1 MSIANI
7 LSMAGGLGL
16 FLFGIR
22 TMGDGLENAAGA
34 KLKRMLEVLTGNRFL
49 AVLVGFVVT
58 AIIQSSTATTVM
70 VVGFVNAGMMTLAQA
85 VGVIMG
91 ANIGTTVTSLLI
103 ALNFSSVAA
112 ASVLVGVILML
123 ASKKTLVKNLGSIFT
138 GFGLLFLGIDL
149 MSDSMAPLRES
160 AGFMNFIVAV
170 SDSPLR
176 PLFGILLGIVM
187 TAVLQSSSA
196 SVGVLQTLAMQ
207 GLVPLKFS
215 VFVLFG
221 QNIGTCLTA
230 LFSTVGAKKNSKRA
244 AVIHLLFNL
253 LGTGMFILIALLTP
267 YIEWIEKI
275 SSDPMAQIAI
285 SHIVFNVVSTIVL
298 FPFAKLLV
306 KLSCLIVPGKD
317 DSESEMHCRFID
329 DRLLNTPP
337 FAVMQVGK
345 EVARMAKLARDNFET
360 SAYALIN
367 RSDKDLD
374 KVMEKEEVINY
385 LNHHITSYL
394 VKLNALDIT
403 DSDSDYI
410 ARVFHAI
417 NDIERVGDH
426 ATNLAEAAERN
437 IGDGLTFSDAARD
450 ELNQLCG
457 SVITLLDRSIE
468 AFDRQSLGDGE
479 AKELSDLEEHI
490 DDLTLTCQDAHIFR
504 LNRNECNTEAGM
516 LYLNTITDFER
527 VGDHAINIAFL
538 ARSNNFKN
546 TLAFCRGMMYN
557 INRTFVRTKIQHSE
571 RTEQY
576 GRQTESA

>member
-1 MSIANI
+1 MSVANI

-70 VVGFVNAGMMTLAQA
+70 VVGFVNAGMMSLAQA

-112 ASVLVGVILML
+112 AAVLVGVILML
-123 ASKKTLVKNLGSIFT
+123 ASKKTVVKNLGAIFT
-138 GFGLLFLGIDL
+138 GFGLLFLGIDM

-160 AGFMNFIVAV
+160 AGFMNFIVTV
-170 SDSPLR
+170 SESPLR
-176 PLFGILLGIVM
+176 PLFGIILGIVM

-244 AVIHLLFNL
+244 AVIHLLFNVI
-253 LGTGMFILIALLTP
+253 GTGIFILIALLTP
-267 YIEWIEKI
+267 YVEWIEKL
-275 SSDPMAQIAI
+275 SPDPMAQIAI
-285 SHIVFNVVSTIVL
+285 SHIVFNIVSTVIM
-298 FPFAKLLV
+298 FPFAKALV
-306 KLSCLIVPGKD
+306 KLSCLLVPGKD
-317 DSESEMHCRFID
+317 DSESEMHCKFID

-337 FAVMQVGK
+337 FAVMQLSK

-360 SAYALIN
+360 SAHALIN

-374 KVMEKEEVINY
+374 KVMENEEVINY

-426 ATNLAEAAERN
+426 AINLAEAAQHN
-437 IGDGLTFSDAARD
+437 IGEGLKFSDPARE

-457 SVITLLDRSIE
+457 SVVTLLERSMA
-468 AFDRQSLGDGE
+468 AFDNQSLSDNE

-490 DDLTLTCQDAHIFR
+490 DDLTLECQDSHIFR
-504 LNRNECNTEAGM
+504 LNRKECNTEAGM

-538 ARSNNFKN
+538 ARSK
-546 TLAFCRGMMYN
+546 
-557 INRTFVRTKIQHSE
+557 
-571 RTEQY
+571 
-576 GRQTESA
+576 

>member
-267 YIEWIEKI
+267 YIEWIEII

-285 SHIVFNVVSTIVL
+285 SHIVFNVVSTVVL

-367 RSDKDLD
+367 RSDKDLN

-538 ARSNNFKN
+538 ARSK
-546 TLAFCRGMMYN
+546 
-557 INRTFVRTKIQHSE
+557 
-571 RTEQY
+571 
-576 GRQTESA
+576 

>member
-1 MSIANI
+1 MSVANI

-49 AVLVGFVVT
+49 AVLVGLVVT

-70 VVGFVNAGMMTLAQA
+70 VVGFVNAGMMSLAQA

-112 ASVLVGVILML
+112 AAVLVGVILML
-123 ASKKTLVKNLGSIFT
+123 ASKKTVVKNLGAIFT
-138 GFGLLFLGIDL
+138 GFGLLFLGIDM

-160 AGFMNFIVAV
+160 AGFMNFIVTV
-170 SDSPLR
+170 SESPLR
-176 PLFGILLGIVM
+176 PLFGIILGIVM

-253 LGTGMFILIALLTP
+253 IGTGIFILIALLTP
-267 YIEWIEKI
+267 YVEWIEKL
-275 SSDPMAQIAI
+275 SPDPMAQIAI
-285 SHIVFNVVSTIVL
+285 SHIVFNIVSTVVM
-298 FPFAKLLV
+298 FPFAKVLV
-306 KLSCLIVPGKD
+306 KLSCLLVPGKD
-317 DSESEMHCRFID
+317 DSESEMHCKFID

-337 FAVMQVGK
+337 FAVMQVSK

-360 SAYALIN
+360 SAHALIN

-374 KVMEKEEVINY
+374 KVMENEEIINY

-426 ATNLAEAAERN
+426 AINLAEAAQHN
-437 IGDGLTFSDAARD
+437 IGEGLKFSDPARE

-457 SVITLLDRSIE
+457 SVVTLLERSMA
-468 AFDRQSLGDGE
+468 AFDNQSLSDNE

-490 DDLTLTCQDAHIFR
+490 DDLTLECQDSHIFR
-504 LNRNECNTEAGM
+504 LNRKECNTEAGM

-538 ARSNNFKN
+538 ARSK
-546 TLAFCRGMMYN
+546 
-557 INRTFVRTKIQHSE
+557 
-571 RTEQY
+571 
-576 GRQTESA
+576 

>member
-1 MSIANI
+1 MSVANI

-70 VVGFVNAGMMTLAQA
+70 VVGFVNAGMMSLAQA

-112 ASVLVGVILML
+112 AAVLVGVILML
-123 ASKKTLVKNLGSIFT
+123 ASKKTVVKNLGAIFT
-138 GFGLLFLGIDL
+138 GFGLLFLGIDM

-160 AGFMNFIVAV
+160 AGFMNFIVTV
-170 SDSPLR
+170 SESPLR
-176 PLFGILLGIVM
+176 PLFGIILGIVM

-253 LGTGMFILIALLTP
+253 IGTGIFILIALLAP
-267 YIEWIEKI
+267 YVEWIEKL
-275 SSDPMAQIAI
+275 SPDPMAQIAI
-285 SHIVFNVVSTIVL
+285 SHIVFNIASTVIM
-298 FPFAKLLV
+298 FPFANVLV
-306 KLSCLIVPGKD
+306 KLSCLLVPGKD
-317 DSESEMHCRFID
+317 DSESEMHCKFID

-337 FAVMQVGK
+337 FAVMQVSK

-360 SAYALIN
+360 SAHALIN

-374 KVMEKEEVINY
+374 KVMENEEIINY

-426 ATNLAEAAERN
+426 AINLAEAAQHN
-437 IGDGLTFSDAARD
+437 IGEGLKFSDPARE

-457 SVITLLDRSIE
+457 SVVTLLERSMA
-468 AFDRQSLGDGE
+468 AFDNQSLSDNE

-490 DDLTLTCQDAHIFR
+490 DDLTLECQDSHIFR
-504 LNRNECNTEAGM
+504 LNRKECNTEAGM

-538 ARSNNFKN
+538 ARSK
-546 TLAFCRGMMYN
+546 
-557 INRTFVRTKIQHSE
+557 
-571 RTEQY
+571 
-576 GRQTESA
+576 

>member
-1 MSIANI
+1 MSVANI

-70 VVGFVNAGMMTLAQA
+70 VVGFVNAGMMSLAQA

-112 ASVLVGVILML
+112 AAVLVGVILML
-123 ASKKTLVKNLGSIFT
+123 ASKKTVVKNLGAIFT
-138 GFGLLFLGIDL
+138 GFGLLFLGIDM
-149 MSDSMAPLRES
+149 MSDSMAPLRDS
-160 AGFMNFIVAV
+160 AGFMNFIITV
-170 SDSPLR
+170 SESPLR
-176 PLFGILLGIVM
+176 PLFGIILGIVM

-230 LFSTVGAKKNSKRA
+230 LLSTVGAKKNSKRA

-253 LGTGMFILIALLTP
+253 IGTGIFILIALLTP
-267 YIEWIEKI
+267 YVEWIEKL
-275 SSDPMAQIAI
+275 SPDPMAQIAI
-285 SHIVFNVVSTIVL
+285 SHIVFNIVSTVVM
-298 FPFAKLLV
+298 FPFAKALV
-306 KLSCLIVPGKD
+306 KLSCLLVPGKD
-317 DSESEMHCRFID
+317 DSESEMHCKFID

-337 FAVMQVGK
+337 FAVMQVSK

-360 SAYALIN
+360 SAHALIN

-374 KVMEKEEVINY
+374 KVMENEEIINY

-426 ATNLAEAAERN
+426 AINLAEAAQHN
-437 IGDGLTFSDAARD
+437 IGEGLKFSDPARE

-457 SVITLLDRSIE
+457 SVVTLLERSMA
-468 AFDRQSLGDGE
+468 AFDNQSLSDNE

-490 DDLTLTCQDAHIFR
+490 DDLTLECQDSHIFR
-504 LNRNECNTEAGM
+504 LNRKECNTEAGM

-538 ARSNNFKN
+538 ARSK
-546 TLAFCRGMMYN
+546 
-557 INRTFVRTKIQHSE
+557 
-571 RTEQY
+571 
-576 GRQTESA
+576 

>member
-1 MSIANI
+1 MSVANI

-70 VVGFVNAGMMTLAQA
+70 VVGFVNAGMMSLAQA

-112 ASVLVGVILML
+112 AAVLVGVILML
-123 ASKKTLVKNLGSIFT
+123 ASKKTVVKNLGAIFT
-138 GFGLLFLGIDL
+138 GFGLLFLGIDM
-149 MSDSMAPLRES
+149 MSDSMAPLRDS
-160 AGFMNFIVAV
+160 AGFMNFIVTV
-170 SDSPLR
+170 SESPLR
-176 PLFGILLGIVM
+176 PLFGIILGIVM

-253 LGTGMFILIALLTP
+253 IGTGIFILIALLTP
-267 YIEWIEKI
+267 YVEWIEKL
-275 SSDPMAQIAI
+275 SPDPMAQIAI
-285 SHIVFNVVSTIVL
+285 SHIVFNIVSTVVM
-298 FPFAKLLV
+298 FPFAKALV
-306 KLSCLIVPGKD
+306 KLSCLLVPGKD
-317 DSESEMHCRFID
+317 DSESEMHCKFID

-337 FAVMQVGK
+337 FAVMQVSK

-360 SAYALIN
+360 SAHALIN

-374 KVMEKEEVINY
+374 KVMENEEIINY

-426 ATNLAEAAERN
+426 AINLAEAAQHN
-437 IGDGLTFSDAARD
+437 IGEGLKFSDPARE
-450 ELNQLCG
+450 ELNQLCS
-457 SVITLLDRSIE
+457 SVVTLLERSMA
-468 AFDRQSLGDGE
+468 AFDNQSLSDNE

-490 DDLTLTCQDAHIFR
+490 DDLTLECQDSHIFR
-504 LNRNECNTEAGM
+504 LNRKECNTEAGM

-538 ARSNNFKN
+538 ARSK
-546 TLAFCRGMMYN
+546 
-557 INRTFVRTKIQHSE
+557 
-571 RTEQY
+571 
-576 GRQTESA
+576 

>member
-1 MSIANI
+1 MSVANI

-70 VVGFVNAGMMTLAQA
+70 VVGFVNAGMMSLAQA

-112 ASVLVGVILML
+112 AAVLVGVILML
-123 ASKKTLVKNLGSIFT
+123 ASKKTVVKNLGAIFT
-138 GFGLLFLGIDL
+138 GFGLLFLGIDM
-149 MSDSMAPLRES
+149 MSDSMAPLRDS
-160 AGFMNFIVAV
+160 AGFMNFIVTV
-170 SDSPLR
+170 SESPLR
-176 PLFGILLGIVM
+176 PLFGIILGIVM

-253 LGTGMFILIALLTP
+253 IGTGIFILIALLTP
-267 YIEWIEKI
+267 YVEWIEKL
-275 SSDPMAQIAI
+275 SPDPMAQIAI
-285 SHIVFNVVSTIVL
+285 SHIVFNIVSTVVM
-298 FPFAKLLV
+298 FPFAKVLV
-306 KLSCLIVPGKD
+306 KLSCLLVPGKD
-317 DSESEMHCRFID
+317 DSESEMHCKFID

-337 FAVMQVGK
+337 FAVMQVSK
-345 EVARMAKLARDNFET
+345 EVARMAKLACDNFET
-360 SAYALIN
+360 SAHALIN

-374 KVMEKEEVINY
+374 KVMENEEIINY

-426 ATNLAEAAERN
+426 AINLAEAAQHN
-437 IGDGLTFSDAARD
+437 IGEGLKFSDPARE

-457 SVITLLDRSIE
+457 SVVTLLERSMA
-468 AFDRQSLGDGE
+468 AFDNQSLSDNE

-490 DDLTLTCQDAHIFR
+490 DDLTLECQDSHIFR
-504 LNRNECNTEAGM
+504 LNRKECNTEAGM

-538 ARSNNFKN
+538 ARSK
-546 TLAFCRGMMYN
+546 
-557 INRTFVRTKIQHSE
+557 
-571 RTEQY
+571 
-576 GRQTESA
+576 

>member
-1 MSIANI
+1 MSVANI

-70 VVGFVNAGMMTLAQA
+70 VVGFVNAGMMSLAQA

-112 ASVLVGVILML
+112 AAVLVGVILML
-123 ASKKTLVKNLGSIFT
+123 ASKKTVVKNLGAIFT
-138 GFGLLFLGIDL
+138 GFGLLFLGIDM

-160 AGFMNFIVAV
+160 AGFMNFIVTV
-170 SDSPLR
+170 SESPLR
-176 PLFGILLGIVM
+176 PLFGIILGIVM

-253 LGTGMFILIALLTP
+253 IGTGIFILIALLTP
-267 YIEWIEKI
+267 YVEWIEKL
-275 SSDPMAQIAI
+275 SPDPMAQIAI
-285 SHIVFNVVSTIVL
+285 SHIVFNIVSTVIM
-298 FPFAKLLV
+298 FPFAKVLV
-306 KLSCLIVPGKD
+306 KLSCLLVPGKD
-317 DSESEMHCRFID
+317 DSESEMHCKFID

-337 FAVMQVGK
+337 FAVMQVSK
-345 EVARMAKLARDNFET
+345 EVARMAKLARENFET
-360 SAYALIN
+360 SAHALIN

-374 KVMEKEEVINY
+374 KVMENEEIINY

-426 ATNLAEAAERN
+426 AINLAEAAQHN
-437 IGDGLTFSDAARD
+437 IGEGLKFSDPARE

-457 SVITLLDRSIE
+457 SVVTLLERSMA
-468 AFDRQSLGDGE
+468 AFDSQSLSDNE

-490 DDLTLTCQDAHIFR
+490 DDLTLECQDSHIFR
-504 LNRNECNTEAGM
+504 LNRKECNTEAGM

-538 ARSNNFKN
+538 ARSK
-546 TLAFCRGMMYN
+546 
-557 INRTFVRTKIQHSE
+557 
-571 RTEQY
+571 
-576 GRQTESA
+576 

>member
-1 MSIANI
+1 MSVANI

-70 VVGFVNAGMMTLAQA
+70 VVGFVNAGMMSLAQA

-112 ASVLVGVILML
+112 AAVLVGVILML
-123 ASKKTLVKNLGSIFT
+123 ASKKTVVKNLGAIFT
-138 GFGLLFLGIDL
+138 GFGLLFLGIDM

-160 AGFMNFIVAV
+160 AGFMNFIVTV
-170 SDSPLR
+170 SESPLR
-176 PLFGILLGIVM
+176 PLFGIILGIVM

-244 AVIHLLFNL
+244 AVIHLLFNVI
-253 LGTGMFILIALLTP
+253 GTGIFILIALLAP
-267 YIEWIEKI
+267 YVEWIEKL
-275 SSDPMAQIAI
+275 SPDPMAQIAI
-285 SHIVFNVVSTIVL
+285 SHIVFNIVSTVIM
-298 FPFAKLLV
+298 FPFAKVLV
-306 KLSCLIVPGKD
+306 KLSCLLVPGKD
-317 DSESEMHCRFID
+317 DSESEMHCKFID

-337 FAVMQVGK
+337 FAVMQVSK

-360 SAYALIN
+360 SAHALIN

-374 KVMEKEEVINY
+374 KVMENEEIINY

-426 ATNLAEAAERN
+426 AINLAEAAQHN
-437 IGDGLTFSDAARD
+437 IGEGLKFSDPARE

-457 SVITLLDRSIE
+457 SVVTLLERSMA
-468 AFDRQSLGDGE
+468 AFDNQSLSDDE

-490 DDLTLTCQDAHIFR
+490 DDLTLECQDSHIFR
-504 LNRNECNTEAGM
+504 LNRKECNTEAGM

-538 ARSNNFKN
+538 ARSK
-546 TLAFCRGMMYN
+546 
-557 INRTFVRTKIQHSE
+557 
-571 RTEQY
+571 
-576 GRQTESA
+576 

>member
-1 MSIANI
+1 MSVANI

-70 VVGFVNAGMMTLAQA
+70 VVGFVNAGMMSLAQA

-112 ASVLVGVILML
+112 AAVLVGVILML
-123 ASKKTLVKNLGSIFT
+123 ASKKTVVKNLGAIFT
-138 GFGLLFLGIDL
+138 GFGLLFLGIDM
-149 MSDSMAPLRES
+149 MSDSMAPLRDS
-160 AGFMNFIVAV
+160 AGFMNFIVTV
-170 SDSPLR
+170 SESPLR
-176 PLFGILLGIVM
+176 PLFGIILGIVM

-196 SVGVLQTLAMQ
+196 SVGVLQSLAMQ

-253 LGTGMFILIALLTP
+253 IGTGIFILIALLTP
-267 YIEWIEKI
+267 YVEWIEKL
-275 SSDPMAQIAI
+275 SPDPMAQIAI
-285 SHIVFNVVSTIVL
+285 SHIVFNIVSTVVM
-298 FPFAKLLV
+298 FPFAKALV
-306 KLSCLIVPGKD
+306 KLSCLLVPGKD
-317 DSESEMHCRFID
+317 DSESEMHCKFID

-337 FAVMQVGK
+337 FAVMQVSK

-360 SAYALIN
+360 SAHALIN
-367 RSDKDLD
+367 RSNKDLD
-374 KVMEKEEVINY
+374 KVMENEEIINY

-426 ATNLAEAAERN
+426 AINLAEAAQHN
-437 IGDGLTFSDAARD
+437 IGEGLKFSDPARE

-457 SVITLLDRSIE
+457 SVVTLLERSMA
-468 AFDRQSLGDGE
+468 AFDNQSLSDNE

-490 DDLTLTCQDAHIFR
+490 DDLTLECQDSHIFR
-504 LNRNECNTEAGM
+504 LNRKECNTEAGM

-538 ARSNNFKN
+538 ARSK
-546 TLAFCRGMMYN
+546 
-557 INRTFVRTKIQHSE
+557 
-571 RTEQY
+571 
-576 GRQTESA
+576 

>member
-1 MSIANI
+1 MSVANI

-70 VVGFVNAGMMTLAQA
+70 VVGFVNAGMMSLAQA

-123 ASKKTLVKNLGSIFT
+123 ASKKTVVKNLGAIFT
-138 GFGLLFLGIDL
+138 GFGLLFLGIDM
-149 MSDSMAPLRES
+149 MSDSMAPLRDS
-160 AGFMNFIVAV
+160 AGFMNFIVTV
-170 SDSPLR
+170 SESPLR
-176 PLFGILLGIVM
+176 PLFGIILGIVM

-207 GLVPLKFS
+207 GLVPLNFS

-253 LGTGMFILIALLTP
+253 IGTGIFILIALLTP
-267 YIEWIEKI
+267 YVEWIEKL
-275 SSDPMAQIAI
+275 SPDPMAQIAI
-285 SHIVFNVVSTIVL
+285 SHIVFNIVSTVVM
-298 FPFAKLLV
+298 FPFAKVLV
-306 KLSCLIVPGKD
+306 KLSCLLVPGKD
-317 DSESEMHCRFID
+317 DSESEMHCKFID

-337 FAVMQVGK
+337 FAVMQVSK

-360 SAYALIN
+360 SAHALIN

-374 KVMEKEEVINY
+374 KVMENEEIINY

-426 ATNLAEAAERN
+426 AINLAEAAQHN
-437 IGDGLTFSDAARD
+437 IGEGLKFSDPARE

-457 SVITLLDRSIE
+457 SVVTLLERSMA
-468 AFDRQSLGDGE
+468 AFDNQSLSDNE

-490 DDLTLTCQDAHIFR
+490 DDLTLECQDSHIFR
-504 LNRNECNTEAGM
+504 LNRKECNTEAGM

-538 ARSNNFKN
+538 ARSK
-546 TLAFCRGMMYN
+546 
-557 INRTFVRTKIQHSE
+557 
-571 RTEQY
+571 
-576 GRQTESA
+576 

>member
-1 MSIANI
+1 MSVANI

-70 VVGFVNAGMMTLAQA
+70 VVGFVNAGMMSLAQA

-112 ASVLVGVILML
+112 AAVLVGVILML
-123 ASKKTLVKNLGSIFT
+123 ASKKTVVKNLGAIFT
-138 GFGLLFLGIDL
+138 GFGLLFLGIDM

-160 AGFMNFIVAV
+160 AGFMNFIVTV
-170 SDSPLR
+170 SESPLR
-176 PLFGILLGIVM
+176 PLFGIILGIVM

-253 LGTGMFILIALLTP
+253 IGTGIFILIALLAP
-267 YIEWIEKI
+267 YVEWIEKL
-275 SSDPMAQIAI
+275 SPDPMAQIAI
-285 SHIVFNVVSTIVL
+285 SHIVFNIVSTVIM
-298 FPFAKLLV
+298 FPFEKALV
-306 KLSCLIVPGKD
+306 KLSCLLVPGKD
-317 DSESEMHCRFID
+317 DSESEMHCKFID

-337 FAVMQVGK
+337 FAVMQVSK

-360 SAYALIN
+360 SAHALIN

-374 KVMEKEEVINY
+374 KVMENEDVINY

-426 ATNLAEAAERN
+426 AINLAEAAQHN
-437 IGDGLTFSDAARD
+437 IGEGLKFSDPARE

-457 SVITLLDRSIE
+457 SVVTLLERSMA
-468 AFDRQSLGDGE
+468 AFDNQSLSDNE

-490 DDLTLTCQDAHIFR
+490 DDLTLECQDSHIFR
-504 LNRNECNTEAGM
+504 LNRKECNTKAGM

-538 ARSNNFKN
+538 ARSK
-546 TLAFCRGMMYN
+546 
-557 INRTFVRTKIQHSE
+557 
-571 RTEQY
+571 
-576 GRQTESA
+576 

>member
-1 MSIANI
+1 MSVANI

-70 VVGFVNAGMMTLAQA
+70 VVGFVNAGMMSLAQA

-123 ASKKTLVKNLGSIFT
+123 ASKKTVVKNLGAIFT
-138 GFGLLFLGIDL
+138 GFGLLFLGIDM

-160 AGFMNFIVAV
+160 AGFMNFIVTV
-170 SDSPLR
+170 SESPLR
-176 PLFGILLGIVM
+176 PLFGIILGIVM

-230 LFSTVGAKKNSKRA
+230 LFSTVSAKKNSKRA

-253 LGTGMFILIALLTP
+253 IGTGIFILIALLTP
-267 YIEWIEKI
+267 YVEWIEKL
-275 SSDPMAQIAI
+275 SPDPMAQIAI
-285 SHIVFNVVSTIVL
+285 SHIVFNIVSTVVM
-298 FPFAKLLV
+298 FPFAKALV
-306 KLSCLIVPGKD
+306 KLSCLLVPGKD
-317 DSESEMHCRFID
+317 DSESEMHCKFID

-337 FAVMQVGK
+337 FAVMQVSK

-360 SAYALIN
+360 SAHALIN

-374 KVMEKEEVINY
+374 KVMENEEIINY

-426 ATNLAEAAERN
+426 AINLAEAAQHN
-437 IGDGLTFSDAARD
+437 IGEGLKFSDPARE

-457 SVITLLDRSIE
+457 SVVTLLERSMA
-468 AFDRQSLGDGE
+468 AFDNQSLSDNE

-490 DDLTLTCQDAHIFR
+490 DDLTLECQDSHIFR
-504 LNRNECNTEAGM
+504 LNRKECNTEAGM

-538 ARSNNFKN
+538 ARSK
-546 TLAFCRGMMYN
+546 
-557 INRTFVRTKIQHSE
+557 
-571 RTEQY
+571 
-576 GRQTESA
+576 

>member
-1 MSIANI
+1 MSVANI

-70 VVGFVNAGMMTLAQA
+70 VVGFVNAGMMSLAQA

-112 ASVLVGVILML
+112 AAVLVGVILML
-123 ASKKTLVKNLGSIFT
+123 ASKKTVVKNLGAIFT
-138 GFGLLFLGIDL
+138 GFGLLFLGIDM

-160 AGFMNFIVAV
+160 AGFMNFIVTV
-170 SDSPLR
+170 SESPLR
-176 PLFGILLGIVM
+176 PLFGIILGIVM

-244 AVIHLLFNL
+244 AVIHLLFNVI
-253 LGTGMFILIALLTP
+253 GTGIFILIALLTP
-267 YIEWIEKI
+267 YVEWIEKL
-275 SSDPMAQIAI
+275 SPDPMAQIAI
-285 SHIVFNVVSTIVL
+285 SHIVFNIVSTVIM
-298 FPFAKLLV
+298 FPFAKVLV
-306 KLSCLIVPGKD
+306 KLSCLLVPGKD
-317 DSESEMHCRFID
+317 DSESEMHCKFID

-337 FAVMQVGK
+337 FAVMQVSK

-360 SAYALIN
+360 SAHALIN

-374 KVMEKEEVINY
+374 KVMGNEEIINY

-426 ATNLAEAAERN
+426 AINLAEAAQHN
-437 IGDGLTFSDAARD
+437 IGEGLKFSDPARE

-457 SVITLLDRSIE
+457 SVVTLLERSMA
-468 AFDRQSLGDGE
+468 AFDNQSLSDNE

-490 DDLTLTCQDAHIFR
+490 DDLTLECQDSHIFR
-504 LNRNECNTEAGM
+504 LNRKECNTEAGM

-538 ARSNNFKN
+538 ARSK
-546 TLAFCRGMMYN
+546 
-557 INRTFVRTKIQHSE
+557 
-571 RTEQY
+571 
-576 GRQTESA
+576 

>member
-1 MSIANI
+1 
-7 LSMAGGLGL
+7 
-16 FLFGIR
+16 
-22 TMGDGLENAAGA
+22 
-34 KLKRMLEVLTGNRFL
+34 
-49 AVLVGFVVT
+49 
-58 AIIQSSTATTVM
+58 
-70 VVGFVNAGMMTLAQA
+70 
-85 VGVIMG
+85 MG

-112 ASVLVGVILML
+112 AAVLVGVILML
-123 ASKKTLVKNLGSIFT
+123 ASKKTVVKNLGAIFT
-138 GFGLLFLGIDL
+138 GFGLLFLGIDM
-149 MSDSMAPLRES
+149 MSDSMAPLRDS
-160 AGFMNFIVAV
+160 AGFMNFIVTV
-170 SDSPLR
+170 SESPLR
-176 PLFGILLGIVM
+176 PLFGIILGIVM

-253 LGTGMFILIALLTP
+253 IGTGIFILIALLTP
-267 YIEWIEKI
+267 YVEWIEKL
-275 SSDPMAQIAI
+275 SPDPMAQIAI
-285 SHIVFNVVSTIVL
+285 SHIVFNIVSTVVM
-298 FPFAKLLV
+298 FPFAKALV
-306 KLSCLIVPGKD
+306 KLSCLLVPGKD
-317 DSESEMHCRFID
+317 DSESEMHCKFID

-337 FAVMQVGK
+337 FAVMQVSK

-360 SAYALIN
+360 SAHALIN

-374 KVMEKEEVINY
+374 KVMENEEIINY

-426 ATNLAEAAERN
+426 AINLAEAAQHN
-437 IGDGLTFSDAARD
+437 IGEGLKFSDPARE

-457 SVITLLDRSIE
+457 SVVTLLERSMA
-468 AFDRQSLGDGE
+468 AFDNQSLSDNE

-490 DDLTLTCQDAHIFR
+490 DDLTLECQDSHIFR
-504 LNRNECNTEAGM
+504 LNRKECNTEAGM

-538 ARSNNFKN
+538 ARSK
-546 TLAFCRGMMYN
+546 
-557 INRTFVRTKIQHSE
+557 
-571 RTEQY
+571 
-576 GRQTESA
+576 

>member
-1 MSIANI
+1 MSVANI

-70 VVGFVNAGMMTLAQA
+70 VVGFVNAGMMSLAQA

-123 ASKKTLVKNLGSIFT
+123 ASKKTVVKNLGAIFT
-138 GFGLLFLGIDL
+138 GFGLLFLGIDM

-160 AGFMNFIVAV
+160 AGFMNFIVTV
-170 SDSPLR
+170 SESPLR
-176 PLFGILLGIVM
+176 PLFGIILGIVM

-253 LGTGMFILIALLTP
+253 IGTGIFILIALLTP
-267 YIEWIEKI
+267 YVEWIEKL
-275 SSDPMAQIAI
+275 SPDPMAQIAI
-285 SHIVFNVVSTIVL
+285 SHIVFNIVSTVVM
-298 FPFAKLLV
+298 FPFAKVLV
-306 KLSCLIVPGKD
+306 KLSCLLVPGKD
-317 DSESEMHCRFID
+317 DSESEMHCKFID

-337 FAVMQVGK
+337 FAVMQVSK
-345 EVARMAKLARDNFET
+345 EVTRMAKLARDNFET
-360 SAYALIN
+360 SAHALIN

-374 KVMEKEEVINY
+374 KVMENEEIINY

-426 ATNLAEAAERN
+426 AINLAEAAQHN
-437 IGDGLTFSDAARD
+437 IGEGLKFSDPARE

-457 SVITLLDRSIE
+457 SVVTLLERSMA
-468 AFDRQSLGDGE
+468 AFDNQSLSDNE

-490 DDLTLTCQDAHIFR
+490 DDLTLECQDSHIFR
-504 LNRNECNTEAGM
+504 LNRKECNTEAGM

-538 ARSNNFKN
+538 ARSK
-546 TLAFCRGMMYN
+546 
-557 INRTFVRTKIQHSE
+557 
-571 RTEQY
+571 
-576 GRQTESA
+576 

>member
-1 MSIANI
+1 MSAANI

-70 VVGFVNAGMMTLAQA
+70 VVGFVNAGMMSLAQA

-112 ASVLVGVILML
+112 AAVLVGVILML
-123 ASKKTLVKNLGSIFT
+123 ASKKTVVKNLGAIFT
-138 GFGLLFLGIDL
+138 GFGLLFLGIDM

-160 AGFMNFIVAV
+160 AGFMNFIVTV
-170 SDSPLR
+170 SESPLR
-176 PLFGILLGIVM
+176 PLFGIILGIVM

-253 LGTGMFILIALLTP
+253 IGTGIFILIALLAP
-267 YIEWIEKI
+267 YVEWIEKL
-275 SSDPMAQIAI
+275 SPDPMAQIAI
-285 SHIVFNVVSTIVL
+285 SHIVFNIVSTVVM
-298 FPFAKLLV
+298 FPFANILV
-306 KLSCLIVPGKD
+306 KLSCLLVPGKD
-317 DSESEMHCRFID
+317 DSESEMHCKFID

-337 FAVMQVGK
+337 FAVMQVSK

-360 SAYALIN
+360 SAHALIN

-374 KVMEKEEVINY
+374 KVMENEEIINY

-426 ATNLAEAAERN
+426 AINLAEAAQHN
-437 IGDGLTFSDAARD
+437 IGEGLKFSDPARE

-457 SVITLLDRSIE
+457 SVVTLLERSMA
-468 AFDRQSLGDGE
+468 AFDNQSLSDNE

-490 DDLTLTCQDAHIFR
+490 DDLTLECQDSHIFR
-504 LNRNECNTEAGM
+504 LNRKECNTEAGM

-538 ARSNNFKN
+538 ARSK
-546 TLAFCRGMMYN
+546 
-557 INRTFVRTKIQHSE
+557 
-571 RTEQY
+571 
-576 GRQTESA
+576 

>member
-1 MSIANI
+1 MSVANI

-70 VVGFVNAGMMTLAQA
+70 VVGFVNAGMMSLAQA

-112 ASVLVGVILML
+112 AAVLVGVILML
-123 ASKKTLVKNLGSIFT
+123 ASKKTVVKNLGAIFT
-138 GFGLLFLGIDL
+138 GFGLLFIGIDI

-160 AGFMNFIVAV
+160 AGFMNFIVTV
-170 SDSPLR
+170 SESPLR
-176 PLFGILLGIVM
+176 PLFGIILGIVM

-207 GLVPLKFS
+207 GLMPLKFS

-253 LGTGMFILIALLTP
+253 IGTGIFILIALLTP
-267 YIEWIEKI
+267 YVEWIEKL
-275 SSDPMAQIAI
+275 SPDPMAQIAI
-285 SHIVFNVVSTIVL
+285 SHIVFNIISTVIM
-298 FPFAKLLV
+298 FPFANVLV
-306 KLSCLIVPGKD
+306 KLSCLLVPGKD
-317 DSESEMHCRFID
+317 DSESEMHCKFID

-337 FAVMQVGK
+337 FAVMQVSK

-360 SAYALIN
+360 SAHALIN

-374 KVMEKEEVINY
+374 KVMENEEVINY

-426 ATNLAEAAERN
+426 AINLAEAAQHN
-437 IGDGLTFSDAARD
+437 IGEGFKFSDPARE
-450 ELNQLCG
+450 ELNRLCG
-457 SVITLLDRSIE
+457 SVVTLLERSMA
-468 AFDRQSLGDGE
+468 AFDNQSLSDNE

-490 DDLTLTCQDAHIFR
+490 DDLTLECQDSHIFR
-504 LNRNECNTEAGM
+504 LNRKECNTEAGM

-538 ARSNNFKN
+538 ARSK
-546 TLAFCRGMMYN
+546 
-557 INRTFVRTKIQHSE
+557 
-571 RTEQY
+571 
-576 GRQTESA
+576 

>member
-207 GLVPLKFS
+207 SLVPLKFS

-285 SHIVFNVVSTIVL
+285 SHIVFNVVSTVVL

-457 SVITLLDRSIE
+457 SVINLLDRSIE
-468 AFDRQSLGDGE
+468 AFNNQSLGDGE

-538 ARSNNFKN
+538 ARSK
-546 TLAFCRGMMYN
+546 
-557 INRTFVRTKIQHSE
+557 
-571 RTEQY
+571 
-576 GRQTESA
+576 

>member
-1 MSIANI
+1 MSVANI

-70 VVGFVNAGMMTLAQA
+70 VVGFVNAGMMSLAQA

-123 ASKKTLVKNLGSIFT
+123 ASKKTVVKNLGAIFT
-138 GFGLLFLGIDL
+138 GFGLLFLGIDM
-149 MSDSMAPLRES
+149 MSDSMAPLRDS
-160 AGFMNFIVAV
+160 AGFMNFIVTV
-170 SDSPLR
+170 LESPLR
-176 PLFGILLGIVM
+176 PLFGIILGIVM

-253 LGTGMFILIALLTP
+253 IGTGIFILIALLTP
-267 YIEWIEKI
+267 YVEWIEKL
-275 SSDPMAQIAI
+275 SPDPMAQIAI
-285 SHIVFNVVSTIVL
+285 SHIVFNIVSTVVM
-298 FPFAKLLV
+298 FPFAKALV
-306 KLSCLIVPGKD
+306 KLSCLLVPGKD
-317 DSESEMHCRFID
+317 DSESEMHCKFID

-337 FAVMQVGK
+337 FAVMQVSK

-360 SAYALIN
+360 SAHALIN

-374 KVMEKEEVINY
+374 KVMENEEIINY

-426 ATNLAEAAERN
+426 AINLAEAAQHN
-437 IGDGLTFSDAARD
+437 IGEGLKFSDPARE

-457 SVITLLDRSIE
+457 SVVTLLERSMA
-468 AFDRQSLGDGE
+468 AFDNQSLSDNE

-490 DDLTLTCQDAHIFR
+490 DDLTLECQDSHIFR
-504 LNRNECNTEAGM
+504 LNRKECNTEAGM

-538 ARSNNFKN
+538 ARSK
-546 TLAFCRGMMYN
+546 
-557 INRTFVRTKIQHSE
+557 
-571 RTEQY
+571 
-576 GRQTESA
+576 

>member
-1 MSIANI
+1 MSVANI

-70 VVGFVNAGMMTLAQA
+70 VVGFVNAGMMSLAQA

-112 ASVLVGVILML
+112 AAVLVGVILML
-123 ASKKTLVKNLGSIFT
+123 ASKKTVVKNLGAIFT
-138 GFGLLFLGIDL
+138 GFGLLFLGIDM

-160 AGFMNFIVAV
+160 AGFMNFIVTV
-170 SDSPLR
+170 SESPLR
-176 PLFGILLGIVM
+176 PLFGIILGIVM

-253 LGTGMFILIALLTP
+253 IGTGIFILIALLTP
-267 YIEWIEKI
+267 YVEWIEKL
-275 SSDPMAQIAI
+275 SPDPMAQIAI
-285 SHIVFNVVSTIVL
+285 SHIVFNIVSTVVM
-298 FPFAKLLV
+298 FPFAKVLV
-306 KLSCLIVPGKD
+306 KLSFLLVPGKD
-317 DSESEMHCRFID
+317 DSESEMHCKFID

-337 FAVMQVGK
+337 FAVMQVSK

-360 SAYALIN
+360 SAHALIN

-374 KVMEKEEVINY
+374 KVMENEEIINY

-426 ATNLAEAAERN
+426 AINLAEAAQHN
-437 IGDGLTFSDAARD
+437 IGEGLKFSDPARE

-457 SVITLLDRSIE
+457 SVVTLLERSMA
-468 AFDRQSLGDGE
+468 AFDNQSLSDNE

-490 DDLTLTCQDAHIFR
+490 DDLTLECQDSHIFR
-504 LNRNECNTEAGM
+504 LNRKECNTEAGM

-538 ARSNNFKN
+538 ARSK
-546 TLAFCRGMMYN
+546 
-557 INRTFVRTKIQHSE
+557 
-571 RTEQY
+571 
-576 GRQTESA
+576 

>member
-1 MSIANI
+1 MSVANI

-70 VVGFVNAGMMTLAQA
+70 VVGFVNAGMMSLAQA

-123 ASKKTLVKNLGSIFT
+123 ASKKTVVKNLGAIFT
-138 GFGLLFLGIDL
+138 GFGLLFLGIDM

-160 AGFMNFIVAV
+160 AGFMNFIVTV
-170 SDSPLR
+170 SESPLR
-176 PLFGILLGIVM
+176 PLFGIILGIVM

-244 AVIHLLFNL
+244 AVILLLFNL
-253 LGTGMFILIALLTP
+253 IGTGIFILIALLTP
-267 YIEWIEKI
+267 YVEWIEKL
-275 SSDPMAQIAI
+275 SPDPMAQIAI
-285 SHIVFNVVSTIVL
+285 SHIVFNIVSTVVM
-298 FPFAKLLV
+298 FPFAKVLV
-306 KLSCLIVPGKD
+306 KLSCLLVPGKD
-317 DSESEMHCRFID
+317 DSESEMHCKFID

-337 FAVMQVGK
+337 FAVMQVSK

-360 SAYALIN
+360 SAHALIN

-374 KVMEKEEVINY
+374 KVMENEEIINY

-426 ATNLAEAAERN
+426 AINLAEAAQHN
-437 IGDGLTFSDAARD
+437 IGEGLKFSDPARE

-457 SVITLLDRSIE
+457 SVVTLLEHSMA
-468 AFDRQSLGDGE
+468 AFDNQSLSDNE

-490 DDLTLTCQDAHIFR
+490 DDLTLECQDSHIFR
-504 LNRNECNTEAGM
+504 LNRKECNTEAGM

-538 ARSNNFKN
+538 ARSK
-546 TLAFCRGMMYN
+546 
-557 INRTFVRTKIQHSE
+557 
-571 RTEQY
+571 
-576 GRQTESA
+576 

>member
-1 MSIANI
+1 MSVANI

-70 VVGFVNAGMMTLAQA
+70 VVGFVNAGMMSLAQA

-123 ASKKTLVKNLGSIFT
+123 ASKKTVVKNLGAIFT
-138 GFGLLFLGIDL
+138 GFGLLFLGIDM

-160 AGFMNFIVAV
+160 AGFMNFIVTV
-170 SDSPLR
+170 SESPLR
-176 PLFGILLGIVM
+176 PLFGIILGIVM

-244 AVIHLLFNL
+244 AVIHLLFNVI
-253 LGTGMFILIALLTP
+253 GTGIFILIALLTP
-267 YIEWIEKI
+267 YVEWIEKL
-275 SSDPMAQIAI
+275 SPDPMAQIAI
-285 SHIVFNVVSTIVL
+285 SHIVFNIVSTVIM
-298 FPFAKLLV
+298 FPFAKVLV
-306 KLSCLIVPGKD
+306 KLSCLLVPGKD
-317 DSESEMHCRFID
+317 DSESEMHCKFID

-337 FAVMQVGK
+337 FAVMQVSK

-360 SAYALIN
+360 SAHALIN

-374 KVMEKEEVINY
+374 KVMENEEIINY

-426 ATNLAEAAERN
+426 AINLAEAAQHN
-437 IGDGLTFSDAARD
+437 IGEGLKFSDPARE

-457 SVITLLDRSIE
+457 SVVTLLERSMA
-468 AFDRQSLGDGE
+468 AFDNQSLSDNE

-490 DDLTLTCQDAHIFR
+490 DDLTLECQDSHIFR
-504 LNRNECNTEAGM
+504 LNRKECNTEAGM

-538 ARSNNFKN
+538 ARSK
-546 TLAFCRGMMYN
+546 
-557 INRTFVRTKIQHSE
+557 
-571 RTEQY
+571 
-576 GRQTESA
+576 

>member
-1 MSIANI
+1 MSVANI

-70 VVGFVNAGMMTLAQA
+70 VVGFVNAGMMSLAQA

-123 ASKKTLVKNLGSIFT
+123 ASKKTVVKNLGAIFT
-138 GFGLLFLGIDL
+138 GFGLLFLGIDM
-149 MSDSMAPLRES
+149 MSDSMAPLRDS
-160 AGFMNFIVAV
+160 AGFMNFIVTV
-170 SDSPLR
+170 SESPLR
-176 PLFGILLGIVM
+176 PLFGIILGIVM

-253 LGTGMFILIALLTP
+253 IGTGIFILIALLTP
-267 YIEWIEKI
+267 YVEWIEKL
-275 SSDPMAQIAI
+275 SPDPMAQIAI
-285 SHIVFNVVSTIVL
+285 SHIVFNIVSTIVM
-298 FPFAKLLV
+298 FPFAKVLV
-306 KLSCLIVPGKD
+306 KLSCLLVPGKD
-317 DSESEMHCRFID
+317 DSESEMHCKFID

-337 FAVMQVGK
+337 FAVMQVSK
-345 EVARMAKLARDNFET
+345 EVVRMAKLARDNFET
-360 SAYALIN
+360 SAHALIN

-374 KVMEKEEVINY
+374 KVMENEEIINY

-426 ATNLAEAAERN
+426 AINLAEAAQHN
-437 IGDGLTFSDAARD
+437 IGEGLKFSDPARE

-457 SVITLLDRSIE
+457 SVVTLLERSMA
-468 AFDRQSLGDGE
+468 AFDNQSLSDNE

-490 DDLTLTCQDAHIFR
+490 DDLTLECQDSHIFR
-504 LNRNECNTEAGM
+504 LNRKECNTEAGM

-538 ARSNNFKN
+538 ARSK
-546 TLAFCRGMMYN
+546 
-557 INRTFVRTKIQHSE
+557 
-571 RTEQY
+571 
-576 GRQTESA
+576 

>member
-1 MSIANI
+1 MSVANI

-70 VVGFVNAGMMTLAQA
+70 VVGFVNAGMMSLEQA

-112 ASVLVGVILML
+112 AAVLVGVILML
-123 ASKKTLVKNLGSIFT
+123 ASKKTVVKNLGAIFT
-138 GFGLLFLGIDL
+138 GFGLLFLGIDM

-160 AGFMNFIVAV
+160 AGFMNFIVTV
-170 SDSPLR
+170 SESPLR
-176 PLFGILLGIVM
+176 PLFGIILGVVM

-253 LGTGMFILIALLTP
+253 IGTGIFILIALLTP
-267 YIEWIEKI
+267 YVEWIEKL
-275 SSDPMAQIAI
+275 SPDPMAQIAI
-285 SHIVFNVVSTIVL
+285 SHIVFNIVSTVVM
-298 FPFAKLLV
+298 FPFAKVLV
-306 KLSCLIVPGKD
+306 KLSCLLVPGKD
-317 DSESEMHCRFID
+317 DSESEMHCKFID

-337 FAVMQVGK
+337 FAVMQVSK

-360 SAYALIN
+360 SAHALIN

-374 KVMEKEEVINY
+374 KVMENEEIINY

-426 ATNLAEAAERN
+426 AINLAEAAQHN
-437 IGDGLTFSDAARD
+437 IGEGLKFSDPARE

-457 SVITLLDRSIE
+457 SVVTLLERSMA
-468 AFDRQSLGDGE
+468 AFDNQSLSDNE

-490 DDLTLTCQDAHIFR
+490 DDLTLECQDSHIFR
-504 LNRNECNTEAGM
+504 LNRKECNTEAGM

-538 ARSNNFKN
+538 ARSK
-546 TLAFCRGMMYN
+546 
-557 INRTFVRTKIQHSE
+557 
-571 RTEQY
+571 
-576 GRQTESA
+576 

>member
-1 MSIANI
+1 MSVANI

-70 VVGFVNAGMMTLAQA
+70 VVGFVNAGMMSLAQA

-112 ASVLVGVILML
+112 AAVLVGVILML
-123 ASKKTLVKNLGSIFT
+123 ASKKTVVKNLGAIFT
-138 GFGLLFLGIDL
+138 GFGLLFLGIDM

-160 AGFMNFIVAV
+160 AGFMNFIVTV
-170 SDSPLR
+170 SESPLR
-176 PLFGILLGIVM
+176 PLFGIILGIVM

-230 LFSTVGAKKNSKRA
+230 LFSTVGAKKNLKRA

-253 LGTGMFILIALLTP
+253 IGTGIFIIIALLTP
-267 YIEWIEKI
+267 YVEWIEKL
-275 SSDPMAQIAI
+275 SPDPMAQIAI
-285 SHIVFNVVSTIVL
+285 SHIVFNIVSTVVM
-298 FPFAKLLV
+298 FPFAKVLV
-306 KLSCLIVPGKD
+306 KLSCLLVPGKD
-317 DSESEMHCRFID
+317 DSESEMHCKFID

-337 FAVMQVGK
+337 FAVMQVSK

-360 SAYALIN
+360 SAHALIN

-374 KVMEKEEVINY
+374 KVMENEEIINY

-426 ATNLAEAAERN
+426 AINLAEAAQHN
-437 IGDGLTFSDAARD
+437 IGEGLKFSDPARE

-457 SVITLLDRSIE
+457 SVVTLLERSMA
-468 AFDRQSLGDGE
+468 AFDNQSLSDNE

-490 DDLTLTCQDAHIFR
+490 DDLTLECQDSHIFR
-504 LNRNECNTEAGM
+504 LNRKECNTEAGM

-538 ARSNNFKN
+538 ARSK
-546 TLAFCRGMMYN
+546 
-557 INRTFVRTKIQHSE
+557 
-571 RTEQY
+571 
-576 GRQTESA
+576 

>member
-160 AGFMNFIVAV
+160 TGFMNFIVAV

-285 SHIVFNVVSTIVL
+285 SHIVFNVVSTVVL

-457 SVITLLDRSIE
+457 SVINLLDRSIE
-468 AFDRQSLGDGE
+468 AFNNQSLGDGE

-538 ARSNNFKN
+538 ARSK
-546 TLAFCRGMMYN
+546 
-557 INRTFVRTKIQHSE
+557 
-571 RTEQY
+571 
-576 GRQTESA
+576 

>member
-170 SDSPLR
+170 SGSPLR

-285 SHIVFNVVSTIVL
+285 SHIVFNVVSTVVL

-367 RSDKDLD
+367 RSDKDLN

-538 ARSNNFKN
+538 ARSK
-546 TLAFCRGMMYN
+546 
-557 INRTFVRTKIQHSE
+557 
-571 RTEQY
+571 
-576 GRQTESA
+576 

>member
-1 MSIANI
+1 MSVANI

-70 VVGFVNAGMMTLAQA
+70 VVGFVNAGMMSLAQA

-112 ASVLVGVILML
+112 AAVLVGVILML
-123 ASKKTLVKNLGSIFT
+123 ASKKTVVKNLGAIFT
-138 GFGLLFLGIDL
+138 GFGLLFLGIDM
-149 MSDSMAPLRES
+149 MSDSMAPLRDS
-160 AGFMNFIVAV
+160 AGFMNFIVTV
-170 SDSPLR
+170 SESPLR
-176 PLFGILLGIVM
+176 PLFGIILGIVM

-253 LGTGMFILIALLTP
+253 IGTGIFILIALLTP
-267 YIEWIEKI
+267 YVEWIEKL
-275 SSDPMAQIAI
+275 SPDPMAQIAI
-285 SHIVFNVVSTIVL
+285 SHIVFNIVSTVVM
-298 FPFAKLLV
+298 FPFAKALV
-306 KLSCLIVPGKD
+306 KLSCLLVPGKD
-317 DSESEMHCRFID
+317 DSESEMHCKFID

-337 FAVMQVGK
+337 FAVMQVSK

-360 SAYALIN
+360 SAHALIN
-367 RSDKDLD
+367 RNDKDLD
-374 KVMEKEEVINY
+374 KVMENEEIINY

-426 ATNLAEAAERN
+426 AINLAEAAQHN
-437 IGDGLTFSDAARD
+437 IGEGLKFSDPARE

-457 SVITLLDRSIE
+457 SVVTLLERSMA
-468 AFDRQSLGDGE
+468 AFDNQSLSDNE

-490 DDLTLTCQDAHIFR
+490 DDLTLECQDSHIFR
-504 LNRNECNTEAGM
+504 LNRKECNTEAGM

-538 ARSNNFKN
+538 ARSK
-546 TLAFCRGMMYN
+546 
-557 INRTFVRTKIQHSE
+557 
-571 RTEQY
+571 
-576 GRQTESA
+576 

>member
-1 MSIANI
+1 MSVANI

-70 VVGFVNAGMMTLAQA
+70 VVGFVNAGMMSLAQA

-112 ASVLVGVILML
+112 AAVLVGVILML
-123 ASKKTLVKNLGSIFT
+123 ASKKTVVKNLGAIFT
-138 GFGLLFLGIDL
+138 GFGLLFLGIDM

-160 AGFMNFIVAV
+160 AGFMNFIVTV
-170 SDSPLR
+170 SESPLR
-176 PLFGILLGIVM
+176 PLFGIILGIVM

-253 LGTGMFILIALLTP
+253 IGTGIFILIALLTP
-267 YIEWIEKI
+267 YVEWIEKL
-275 SSDPMAQIAI
+275 SPDPMAQIAI
-285 SHIVFNVVSTIVL
+285 SHIVFNIVSTVVM
-298 FPFAKLLV
+298 FPFAKALV
-306 KLSCLIVPGKD
+306 KLSCLLVPGKD
-317 DSESEMHCRFID
+317 DSESEMHCKFID

-337 FAVMQVGK
+337 FAVMQVSK

-360 SAYALIN
+360 SAHALIN

-374 KVMEKEEVINY
+374 RVMENEEIINY

-426 ATNLAEAAERN
+426 AINLAEAAQHN
-437 IGDGLTFSDAARD
+437 IGEGLKFSDPARE

-457 SVITLLDRSIE
+457 SVVTLLERSMA
-468 AFDRQSLGDGE
+468 AFDNQSLSDDE

-490 DDLTLTCQDAHIFR
+490 DDLTLECQDSHIFR
-504 LNRNECNTEAGM
+504 LNRKECNTEAGM

-538 ARSNNFKN
+538 ARSK
-546 TLAFCRGMMYN
+546 
-557 INRTFVRTKIQHSE
+557 
-571 RTEQY
+571 
-576 GRQTESA
+576 

>member
-1 MSIANI
+1 MSVANI

-70 VVGFVNAGMMTLAQA
+70 VVGFVNAGMMSLAQA

-112 ASVLVGVILML
+112 AAVLVGVILML
-123 ASKKTLVKNLGSIFT
+123 ASKKTVVKNLGAIFT
-138 GFGLLFLGIDL
+138 GFGLLFLGIDM

-160 AGFMNFIVAV
+160 TGFMNFIVTV
-170 SDSPLR
+170 SESPLR
-176 PLFGILLGIVM
+176 PLFGIILGIVM

-253 LGTGMFILIALLTP
+253 IGTGIFILIALLAP
-267 YIEWIEKI
+267 YVEWIEKL
-275 SSDPMAQIAI
+275 SPDPMAQIAI
-285 SHIVFNVVSTIVL
+285 SHIVFNIVSTVIM
-298 FPFAKLLV
+298 FPFANVLV
-306 KLSCLIVPGKD
+306 KLSCLLVPGKD
-317 DSESEMHCRFID
+317 DSESEMHCKFID

-337 FAVMQVGK
+337 FAVMQVSK

-360 SAYALIN
+360 SAHALIN

-374 KVMEKEEVINY
+374 KVMENEEVINY

-426 ATNLAEAAERN
+426 AINLAEAAQHN
-437 IGDGLTFSDAARD
+437 IGEGFKFSDPARE

-457 SVITLLDRSIE
+457 SVVTLLERSMA
-468 AFDRQSLGDGE
+468 AFDNQSLSDNE

-490 DDLTLTCQDAHIFR
+490 DDLTLECQDSHIFR
-504 LNRNECNTEAGM
+504 LNRKECNTEAGM

-538 ARSNNFKN
+538 ARSK
-546 TLAFCRGMMYN
+546 
-557 INRTFVRTKIQHSE
+557 
-571 RTEQY
+571 
-576 GRQTESA
+576 

>member
-1 MSIANI
+1 MSVANI

-70 VVGFVNAGMMTLAQA
+70 VVGFVNAGMMSLAQA

-112 ASVLVGVILML
+112 AAVLVGVILML
-123 ASKKTLVKNLGSIFT
+123 ASKKTVVKNLGAIFT
-138 GFGLLFLGIDL
+138 GFGLLFLGIDM

-160 AGFMNFIVAV
+160 AGFMNFIVTV
-170 SDSPLR
+170 SESPLR
-176 PLFGILLGIVM
+176 PLFGIILGIVM

-196 SVGVLQTLAMQ
+196 SVGVLQPLAMQ

-253 LGTGMFILIALLTP
+253 IGTGIFILIALLAP
-267 YIEWIEKI
+267 YVEWIEKL
-275 SSDPMAQIAI
+275 SPDPMAQIAI
-285 SHIVFNVVSTIVL
+285 SHIVFNIVSTVIM
-298 FPFAKLLV
+298 FPFANVLV
-306 KLSCLIVPGKD
+306 KLSCLLVPGKD
-317 DSESEMHCRFID
+317 DSESEMHCKFID

-337 FAVMQVGK
+337 FAVMQVSK

-360 SAYALIN
+360 SAHALIN

-374 KVMEKEEVINY
+374 KVMENEEIINY

-426 ATNLAEAAERN
+426 AINLAEAAQHN
-437 IGDGLTFSDAARD
+437 IGEGLKFSDPARE

-457 SVITLLDRSIE
+457 SVVTLLERSMA
-468 AFDRQSLGDGE
+468 AFDNQSLSDNE

-490 DDLTLTCQDAHIFR
+490 DDLTLECQDSHIFR
-504 LNRNECNTEAGM
+504 LNRKECNTEAGM

-538 ARSNNFKN
+538 ARSK
-546 TLAFCRGMMYN
+546 
-557 INRTFVRTKIQHSE
+557 
-571 RTEQY
+571 
-576 GRQTESA
+576 

>member
-1 MSIANI
+1 MSVANI

-70 VVGFVNAGMMTLAQA
+70 VVGFVNAGMMSLAQA

-112 ASVLVGVILML
+112 AAVLVGVILML
-123 ASKKTLVKNLGSIFT
+123 ASKKTVVKNLGAIFT
-138 GFGLLFLGIDL
+138 GFGLLFLGIDM

-160 AGFMNFIVAV
+160 AGFMNFIVTV
-170 SDSPLR
+170 SESPLR
-176 PLFGILLGIVM
+176 PLFGIILGIVM

-253 LGTGMFILIALLTP
+253 IGTGIFILIALLTP
-267 YIEWIEKI
+267 YVEWIEKL
-275 SSDPMAQIAI
+275 SPDPMAQIAI
-285 SHIVFNVVSTIVL
+285 SHIVFNIVSTVIM
-298 FPFAKLLV
+298 FPFANILV
-306 KLSCLIVPGKD
+306 KLSCLLVPGKD
-317 DSESEMHCRFID
+317 DSEMHCKFID

-337 FAVMQVGK
+337 FAVMQVSK

-360 SAYALIN
+360 SAHALIN
-367 RSDKDLD
+367 RSNKDLD
-374 KVMEKEEVINY
+374 KVMENEEIINY

-426 ATNLAEAAERN
+426 AINLAEAAQHN
-437 IGDGLTFSDAARD
+437 IGEGLKFSDPARE

-457 SVITLLDRSIE
+457 SVVTLLERSMA
-468 AFDRQSLGDGE
+468 AFDNQSLSDNE

-490 DDLTLTCQDAHIFR
+490 DDLTLECQDSHIFR
-504 LNRNECNTEAGM
+504 LNRKECNTEAGM

-538 ARSNNFKN
+538 ARSK
-546 TLAFCRGMMYN
+546 
-557 INRTFVRTKIQHSE
+557 
-571 RTEQY
+571 
-576 GRQTESA
+576 

>member
-1 MSIANI
+1 MSVANI

-70 VVGFVNAGMMTLAQA
+70 VVGFVNAGMMSLAQA

-123 ASKKTLVKNLGSIFT
+123 ASKKTVVKNLGAIFT
-138 GFGLLFLGIDL
+138 GFGLLFLGIDM
-149 MSDSMAPLRES
+149 MSYSMAPLRDS
-160 AGFMNFIVAV
+160 AGFMNFIVTV
-170 SDSPLR
+170 SESPLR
-176 PLFGILLGIVM
+176 PLFGIILGIVM

-253 LGTGMFILIALLTP
+253 IGTGIFILIALLTP
-267 YIEWIEKI
+267 YVEWIEKL
-275 SSDPMAQIAI
+275 SPDPMAQIAI
-285 SHIVFNVVSTIVL
+285 SHIVFNIVSTVVM
-298 FPFAKLLV
+298 FPFAKALV
-306 KLSCLIVPGKD
+306 KLSCLLVPGKD
-317 DSESEMHCRFID
+317 DSESEMHCKFID

-337 FAVMQVGK
+337 FAVMQVSK

-360 SAYALIN
+360 SAHALIN

-374 KVMEKEEVINY
+374 KVMENEEIINY

-426 ATNLAEAAERN
+426 AINLAEAAQHN
-437 IGDGLTFSDAARD
+437 IGEGLKFSDPARE

-457 SVITLLDRSIE
+457 SVVTLLERSMA
-468 AFDRQSLGDGE
+468 AFDNQSLSDNE

-490 DDLTLTCQDAHIFR
+490 DDLTLECQDSHIFR
-504 LNRNECNTEAGM
+504 LNRKECNTEAGM

-538 ARSNNFKN
+538 ARSK
-546 TLAFCRGMMYN
+546 
-557 INRTFVRTKIQHSE
+557 
-571 RTEQY
+571 
-576 GRQTESA
+576 

>member
-1 MSIANI
+1 MSVANI

-70 VVGFVNAGMMTLAQA
+70 VVGFVNAGMMSLAQA

-112 ASVLVGVILML
+112 AAVLVGVILML
-123 ASKKTLVKNLGSIFT
+123 ASKKTVVKNLGAIFT
-138 GFGLLFLGIDL
+138 GFGLLFLGIDM
-149 MSDSMAPLRES
+149 MSDSMAPLRDS
-160 AGFMNFIVAV
+160 AGFMNFIVTV
-170 SDSPLR
+170 SESPLR
-176 PLFGILLGIVM
+176 PLFGIILGIVM

-244 AVIHLLFNL
+244 AVIHLLFNVI
-253 LGTGMFILIALLTP
+253 GTGIFILIALLTP
-267 YIEWIEKI
+267 YVEWIEKL
-275 SSDPMAQIAI
+275 SPDPMAQIAI
-285 SHIVFNVVSTIVL
+285 SHIVFNIVSTVVM
-298 FPFAKLLV
+298 FPFAKALV
-306 KLSCLIVPGKD
+306 KLSCLLVPGKD
-317 DSESEMHCRFID
+317 DSESEMHCKFID

-337 FAVMQVGK
+337 FAVMQVSK

-360 SAYALIN
+360 SAHALIN

-374 KVMEKEEVINY
+374 KVMENEEIINY

-426 ATNLAEAAERN
+426 AINLAEAAQHN
-437 IGDGLTFSDAARD
+437 IGEGLKFSDPARE

-457 SVITLLDRSIE
+457 SVVTLLERSMA
-468 AFDRQSLGDGE
+468 AFDNQSLSDNE
-479 AKELSDLEEHI
+479 AKELSGLEEHI
-490 DDLTLTCQDAHIFR
+490 DDLTLECQDSHIFR
-504 LNRNECNTEAGM
+504 LNRKECNTEAGM

-538 ARSNNFKN
+538 ARSK
-546 TLAFCRGMMYN
+546 
-557 INRTFVRTKIQHSE
+557 
-571 RTEQY
+571 
-576 GRQTESA
+576 

>member
-1 MSIANI
+1 MSVANI

-16 FLFGIR
+16 FLLGIR

-70 VVGFVNAGMMTLAQA
+70 VVGFVNAGMMSLAQA

-112 ASVLVGVILML
+112 AAVLVGVILML
-123 ASKKTLVKNLGSIFT
+123 ASKKTVVKNLGAIFT
-138 GFGLLFLGIDL
+138 GFGLLFLGIDM
-149 MSDSMAPLRES
+149 MSDSMAPLRDS
-160 AGFMNFIVAV
+160 AGFMNFIVTV
-170 SDSPLR
+170 SESPLR
-176 PLFGILLGIVM
+176 PLFGIILGIVM

-244 AVIHLLFNL
+244 AVIHLLFNVI
-253 LGTGMFILIALLTP
+253 GTGIFILIALLTP
-267 YIEWIEKI
+267 YVEWIEKL
-275 SSDPMAQIAI
+275 SPDPMAQIAI
-285 SHIVFNVVSTIVL
+285 SHIVFNIVSTVVM
-298 FPFAKLLV
+298 FPFAKVLV
-306 KLSCLIVPGKD
+306 KLSCLLVPGKD
-317 DSESEMHCRFID
+317 DSESEMHCKFID

-337 FAVMQVGK
+337 FAVMQVSK

-360 SAYALIN
+360 SAHALIN

-374 KVMEKEEVINY
+374 KVMENEEIINY

-426 ATNLAEAAERN
+426 AINLAEAAQHN
-437 IGDGLTFSDAARD
+437 IGEGLKFSDPARE

-457 SVITLLDRSIE
+457 SVVTLLERSMA
-468 AFDRQSLGDGE
+468 AFDNQSLSDNE

-490 DDLTLTCQDAHIFR
+490 DDLTLECQDSHIFR
-504 LNRNECNTEAGM
+504 LNRKECNTEAGM

-538 ARSNNFKN
+538 ARSK
-546 TLAFCRGMMYN
+546 
-557 INRTFVRTKIQHSE
+557 
-571 RTEQY
+571 
-576 GRQTESA
+576 

>member
-1 MSIANI
+1 MSVANI

-70 VVGFVNAGMMTLAQA
+70 VVGFVNAGMMSLAQA

-112 ASVLVGVILML
+112 AAVLVGVILML
-123 ASKKTLVKNLGSIFT
+123 ASKKTVVKNLGAIFT
-138 GFGLLFLGIDL
+138 GFGLLFLGIDM

-160 AGFMNFIVAV
+160 AGFMNFIVTV
-170 SDSPLR
+170 SESPLR
-176 PLFGILLGIVM
+176 PLFGIILGIVL
-187 TAVLQSSSA
+187 TAVLQRSSA
-196 SVGVLQTLAMQ
+196 PVGVLQTLAMQ

-253 LGTGMFILIALLTP
+253 IGTGIFILIALLAP
-267 YIEWIEKI
+267 YVEWIEKL
-275 SSDPMAQIAI
+275 SPDPMAQIAI
-285 SHIVFNVVSTIVL
+285 SHIVFNIVSTVVM
-298 FPFAKLLV
+298 FPFAKVLV
-306 KLSCLIVPGKD
+306 KLSCLLVPGKD
-317 DSESEMHCRFID
+317 DSESEMHCKFID

-337 FAVMQVGK
+337 FAVMQVSK

-360 SAYALIN
+360 SAHALIN

-374 KVMEKEEVINY
+374 KVMENEDVINY

-426 ATNLAEAAERN
+426 AINLAEAAQHN
-437 IGDGLTFSDAARD
+437 IGEGLKFSDPARE

-457 SVITLLDRSIE
+457 SVVTLLERSMA
-468 AFDRQSLGDGE
+468 AFDNQSLSDNE
-479 AKELSDLEEHI
+479 AKELSDLEDHI
-490 DDLTLTCQDAHIFR
+490 DDLTLECQDSHIFR
-504 LNRNECNTEAGM
+504 LNRKECNTEAGM

-538 ARSNNFKN
+538 ARSK
-546 TLAFCRGMMYN
+546 
-557 INRTFVRTKIQHSE
+557 
-571 RTEQY
+571 
-576 GRQTESA
+576 

>member
-1 MSIANI
+1 MSVANI

-70 VVGFVNAGMMTLAQA
+70 VVGFVNAGMMSLAQA

-123 ASKKTLVKNLGSIFT
+123 ASKKTVVKNLGAIFT
-138 GFGLLFLGIDL
+138 GFGLLFLGIDM
-149 MSDSMAPLRES
+149 MSDSMAPLRDS
-160 AGFMNFIVAV
+160 AGFMNFIVTV
-170 SDSPLR
+170 SESPLR
-176 PLFGILLGIVM
+176 PLFGIVLGIVM

-253 LGTGMFILIALLTP
+253 IGTGIFILIALLTP
-267 YIEWIEKI
+267 YVEWIEKL
-275 SSDPMAQIAI
+275 SPDPMAQIAI
-285 SHIVFNVVSTIVL
+285 SHIVFNIVSTVVM
-298 FPFAKLLV
+298 FPFAKVLV
-306 KLSCLIVPGKD
+306 KLSCLLVPGKD
-317 DSESEMHCRFID
+317 DSESEMHCKFID

-337 FAVMQVGK
+337 FAVMQVSK

-360 SAYALIN
+360 SAHALIN

-374 KVMEKEEVINY
+374 KVMENEEIINY

-426 ATNLAEAAERN
+426 AINLAEAAQHN
-437 IGDGLTFSDAARD
+437 IGEGLKFSDPARE

-457 SVITLLDRSIE
+457 SVVTLLERSMA
-468 AFDRQSLGDGE
+468 AFDNQSLSDNE

-490 DDLTLTCQDAHIFR
+490 DDLTLECQDSHIFR
-504 LNRNECNTEAGM
+504 LNRKECNTEAGM

-538 ARSNNFKN
+538 ARSK
-546 TLAFCRGMMYN
+546 
-557 INRTFVRTKIQHSE
+557 
-571 RTEQY
+571 
-576 GRQTESA
+576 

>member
-1 MSIANI
+1 MSVANI

-70 VVGFVNAGMMTLAQA
+70 VVGFVNAGMMSLAQA

-112 ASVLVGVILML
+112 AAVLVGVILML
-123 ASKKTLVKNLGSIFT
+123 ASKKTVVKNLGAIFT
-138 GFGLLFLGIDL
+138 GFGLLFLGIDM

-160 AGFMNFIVAV
+160 AGFMNFIVTV
-170 SDSPLR
+170 SESPLR
-176 PLFGILLGIVM
+176 PLFGIILGIVM

-253 LGTGMFILIALLTP
+253 IGTGIFILIALLAP
-267 YIEWIEKI
+267 YVEWIEKL
-275 SSDPMAQIAI
+275 SPDPMAQIAI
-285 SHIVFNVVSTIVL
+285 SHIVFNIVSTVVM
-298 FPFAKLLV
+298 FPFANVLV
-306 KLSCLIVPGKD
+306 KLSCLLIPGKD
-317 DSESEMHCRFID
+317 DSESEMHCKFID

-337 FAVMQVGK
+337 FAVMQVSK

-360 SAYALIN
+360 SAHALIN

-374 KVMEKEEVINY
+374 KVMENEEIINY

-426 ATNLAEAAERN
+426 AINLAEAAQHN
-437 IGDGLTFSDAARD
+437 IGEGLKFSDPARE

-457 SVITLLDRSIE
+457 SVVTLLERSMA
-468 AFDRQSLGDGE
+468 AFDNQSLSDNE

-490 DDLTLTCQDAHIFR
+490 DDLTLECQDSHIFR
-504 LNRNECNTEAGM
+504 LNRKECNTEAGM

-538 ARSNNFKN
+538 ARSK
-546 TLAFCRGMMYN
+546 
-557 INRTFVRTKIQHSE
+557 
-571 RTEQY
+571 
-576 GRQTESA
+576 